1 MVTDRKLYKYGNAID
16 FNKMDTI
23 EIKGLGKVGI
33 VYNSFDKQLKA
44 LDKAGAKFPYVMD
57 VRNIAYMRL
66 NKGSKNG
73 ARTRH
78 APIYAKDSPIILARV
93 SPLIKD
99 FKMAEQAVK
108 ANRNGK
114 YFVAKDT
121 EVYDI
126 YAKIA
131 EKDKS
136 KNPSERRALILSSK
150 EIYLIKPNS
159 EEAQALFKDTRKEY
173 FETFCKNGINF
184 YPVSKDFVNSK
195 KGSLVEYLWFER
207 PDYVSVLFGNCRDL
221 YDDIRAFGVLSETS
235 EAGSK
240 KISAPTLDQVIEVLK
255 NKYVPEYALPAAKKD
270 LSKLFK

>member
-1 MVTDRKLYKYGNAID
+1 
-16 FNKMDTI
+16 MDTQ
-23 EIKGLGKVGI
+23 EVKGLGNVGI
-33 VYNSFDKQLKA
+33 VYNSFDKQLKEF
-44 LDKAGAKFPYVMD
+44 KEAGAKFPYVMG

-66 NKGSKNG
+66 NKGPKDG
-73 ARTRH
+73 ARTCH

-114 YFVAKDT
+114 YFVTKDT

-184 YPVSKDFVNSK
+184 YPLDKNFINK
-195 KGSLVEYLWFER
+195 QKGSLVEYLWFR
-207 PDYVSVLFGNCRDL
+207 HPGGGSGLVGDSRGL
-221 YDDIRAFGVLSETS
+221 DDDCRAFGVLPETS

-240 KISAPTLDQVIEVLK
+240 KI
-255 NKYVPEYALPAAKKD
+255 PE
-270 LSKLFK
+270 SKLLKILKEEGLTTERELTKAISLYKTIKQSF

>member
-1 MVTDRKLYKYGNAID
+1 MLVY

-23 EIKGLGKVGI
+23 EIKGLGKVGM
-33 VYNSFDKQLKA
+33 VCNSFDKQLKA

-66 NKGSKNG
+66 NKGPEDG
-73 ARTRH
+73 ARTCH
-78 APIYAKDSPIILARV
+78 APIYAKDSPIILVRV

-108 ANRNGK
+108 SNRNGN
-114 YFVAKDT
+114 YFVTNDT
-121 EVYDI
+121 EVYDK

-136 KNPSERRALILSSK
+136 KNPEKRLALILPSK
-150 EIYLIKPNS
+150 EKYIISPNS
-159 EEAQALFKDTRKEY
+159 EEAQALFKDTGKEY

-184 YPVSKDFVNSK
+184 YPVNKDFVNSK
-195 KGSLVEYLWFER
+195 KGSLVEYLWFR
-207 PDYVSVLFGNCRDL
+207 HPDFDSGLDGDDGDLSNDVS
-221 YDDIRAFGVLSETS
+221 AFGVLSKTS

-240 KISAPTLDQVIEVLK
+240 KI
-255 NKYVPEYALPAAKKD
+255 PE
-270 LSKLFK
+270 SKLLKILKEEGLTTERELTKAISLYKTIKQSF